1 MVDCFQLKLFI
12 RMKCKI
18 FIIAYFGFFQL
29 AKSQPLRNEWID
41 YNKTYFKFKVGKNG
55 LVRLSQN
62 TLAAAGLATT
72 PCEQFQ
78 LWRNGVQVPILTS
91 IATGVFGASDYI
103 EFWGQQNDGLPD
115 NALYRNP
122 AHQINNQLSLSTDTS
137 TYFLTTNSNISQNL
151 RINVLPNNV
160 ASNVL
165 PVETSFNYSHRVN
178 IKDRI
183 NRGFAINVGEDVY
196 SSSYDL
202 GEGFS
207 SRDITKP
214 SNNFTIP
221 LGNLYQA
228 NTGTAT
234 LFAALGGNADKARSA
249 TVAINNSTVITQ
261 TINSYNNAVYNGNV
275 SLSSFNNGSNNN
287 VFVNIVTT
295 DDFDRIIV
303 NYIELNYQRQFNFGG
318 DSNFV
323 FQLAANSQG
332 HFLQITN
339 FNNNGVAPILYDIT
353 NNRAFVGNIDVAGL
367 VRFALP
373 PSTSTTRFV
382 LGSRSSANILQVSS
396 LQSKKYVDYTS
407 TTNQGNYIVISHP
420 SLITTQGFNDY
431 LNYRKSNTGGNW
443 NTLVVDINEIT
454 DQFGFGIKKHPLAIR
469 NFLRFANLNF
479 TNKPENVFFIGKAV
493 TYDQYRANENAANIE
508 QLDLVPTFGWPASDA
523 LLVSANNDP
532 IAMFPFG
539 RLSAINSQEI
549 SDYLQKVQEYEQQ
562 AANTTQTIANKLW
575 MKQLVHVA
583 GADDPGLDAL
593 LSFYLNTYKA
603 KAIDTLMGATVADF
617 NKTTGSSI
625 SPITIADMNKYFTQG
640 INLLTYFGHSAASGL
655 SYNLNDPND
664 YNNQGKYPTFLVN
677 GCSAGNFF
685 DFDGIRF
692 SSKTSLAEKFIF
704 AKQRGAIAFIA
715 SSHFGLTSYL
725 DFYSAGFYKS
735 INGSG
740 YGKSIG
746 VNMADGKNQLITS
759 AGLNDYFGRTHA
771 EQFILH
777 GDPALKIYAHAKPDF
792 VIEDPQVSVTP
803 NFISVADNNFTVKA
817 SIYNIGKA
825 TGDSV
830 RLRVRRTYPDGSFTD
845 ILNAKIKSINY
856 QKDTTLTLPIVALRD
871 KGNNSISITIDSDN
885 LYDELSESNNTV
897 TKNFV
902 IFEDE
907 LRPIF
912 PVNYAVVNKR
922 NIKLAASTA
931 NALDVVRS
939 YVMEIDTTALFNSP
953 LKATRTL
960 NSTGGLIEF
969 DPVLNFTDSTVY
981 YWRVA
986 PVATSGNNRWFT
998 SSFVFLQNASRGGFN
1013 QSHFYQITNGSFFNM
1028 MADSV
1033 SRNYPFKPITQ
1044 SLTLRNAVWPYGGSV
1059 DEPYSVALNDALNP
1073 NIKGICYRPSN
1084 LTINVFNPSTLNA
1097 KFNVGTGAAGPGQF
1111 GSQSNQVCTVTGR
1124 EYDFAFETGNSTG
1137 RKAAM
1142 DFLDN
1147 QVKDGEYVVVRSTI
1161 IEPLGYT
1168 FANDWKADEAVFGA
1182 GNTIYHKLK
1191 NAGFADID
1199 SFNRLRC
1206 FVFIYKKNDPS
1217 FTPQFK
1223 LSNSFND
1230 FIVFRINVTTVPNNG
1245 YIASPSF
1252 GPASKWYNFLWNARK
1267 TNSQDVAV
1275 AKIVGIKTDNSVDTL
1290 FTYNDTQL
1298 SNDISAISAATYP
1311 YLKIVMQTTDTAN
1324 LTPYHLRWWRL
1335 VADGLPDAAAAPNI
1349 RYTFKDTVEI
1359 GEPINFSLAFK
1370 NASDINF
1377 TDSLQVA
1384 LNVIDRNNVV
1394 QPIQIKKLKPIIAG
1408 DTAVIRTTIN
1418 TQNLSGLNGLN
1429 LYVNQANNPVELHQ
1443 FNNFAFKNFFVRPDD
1458 KNPLLDV
1465 TFDGVRILNGDIVS
1479 SKPAIRIQ
1487 LRDDSKFLALNDT
1500 SLLTLQLK
1508 MPDGSIKKFNY
1519 GTDTL
1524 RFVNAN
1530 LVGGNN
1536 VATIEFNPNLFI
1548 DGTYELFVIGKDRS
1562 NNPTALV
1569 QYRISFVVNN
1579 KPMISNLFNYPN
1591 PFTTST
1597 AFVFTLTGSK
1607 VPSMLRI
1614 QILTV
1619 TGKVVKEINKNELG
1633 NLHIGRNI
1641 TEYKWDGTD
1650 NYGQKLANGVYLY
1663 RVICSNDGN
1672 SLEKYTLTDSN
1683 GFDVS
1688 TDQYFKG
1695 GYGKMYLMR

>member
-1 MVDCFQLKLFI
+1 MKYKILSILLFTSF
-12 RMKCKI
+12 CT
-18 FIIAYFGFFQL
+18 AN
-29 AKSQPLRNEWID
+29 AQPLRNEWID

-55 LVRLSQN
+55 LVRLNQS
-62 TLAAAGLATT
+62 TLSAAGLANT

-78 LWRNGVQVPILTS
+78 LWRNGVQIPILTS
-91 IATGVFGASDYI
+91 IATGVFAPNDFI

-122 AHQINNQLSLSTDTS
+122 AHQINNQLSLCTDTS
-137 TYFLTTNSNISQNL
+137 TYFITTNANITQNL
-151 RINVLPNNV
+151 RIIQRSNNV
-160 ASNVL
+160 VGNVL
-165 PVETSFNYSHRVN
+165 PVETSFTYNHRIN

-214 SNNFTIP
+214 NNNLSIP

-228 NTGTAT
+228 NAGAAT
-234 LFAALGGNADKARSA
+234 LFAALGGNSDKARSA
-249 TVAINNSTVITQ
+249 TVAINTSTIITQ
-261 TINSYNNAVYNGNV
+261 NLNSYNNVVYNGNV
-275 SLSSFNNGSNNN
+275 PLTALNAGNNN
-287 VFVNIVTT
+287 TAFVNIVTT
-295 DDFDRIIV
+295 DDFDRLIV
-303 NYIELNYQRQFNFGG
+303 NYVELRYQRQFNFGG

-323 FQLAANSQG
+323 FQLAANNQG
-332 HFLQITN
+332 QFLQVTN
-339 FNNNGVAPILYDIT
+339 FVNNGVAPILIDLS
-353 NNRAFVGNIDVAGL
+353 NNRYYIGDLAVAGS

-373 PSTSTTRFV
+373 ASAAATNYVLASRSASNVNQVNTIQAKNFLNYSTS
-382 LGSRSSANILQVSS
+382 
-396 LQSKKYVDYTS
+396 
-407 TTNQGNYIVISHP
+407 TNQGNYVVISHP
-420 SLITTQGFNDY
+420 NLIPTQGFTDY
-431 LNYRKSNTGGNW
+431 INYRKSLTGGNW

-469 NFLRFANLNF
+469 NFLRFVDANF
-479 TNKPENVFFIGKAV
+479 ATKPENVFFIGKAV
-493 TYDQYRANENAANIE
+493 TYDQFRENEAAPNIE

-532 IAMFPFG
+532 IAMFPYG
-539 RLSAINSQEI
+539 RLSAISSQEI
-549 SDYLQKVQEYEQQ
+549 LDYLEKVKEYELQ

-593 LSFYLNTYKA
+593 LSYYLNTYKA
-603 KAIDTLMGATVADF
+603 RAVDTLMGATVADF

-685 DFDGIRF
+685 DFDAIRF
-692 SSKTSLAEKFIF
+692 SNKTSLAEKFVF

-725 DFYSAGFYKS
+725 DFYSTGFYKS
-735 INGSG
+735 ITGSG

-746 VNMADGKNQLITS
+746 INMRDGKTQLLNS
-759 AGLNDYFGRTHA
+759 ATLNDYFGRTHA

-777 GDPALKIYAHAKPDF
+777 GDPAIKIYTHAKSDF

-817 SIYNIGKA
+817 TIHNIGKA

-845 ILNAKIKSINY
+845 IINANIKSVHY
-856 QKDTTLTLPIVALRD
+856 KKDTTLLIPIVALRD

-885 LYDELSESNNTV
+885 LYDELSEANNTV

-912 PVNYAVVNKR
+912 PVNYSIVNKR
-922 NIKLAASTA
+922 NIKLSASTA
-931 NALDVVRS
+931 NALDVTKT
-939 YVMEIDTTALFNSP
+939 YAMEIDTTALFNSP
-953 LKATRTL
+953 IKATRTTT
-960 NSTGGLIEF
+960 STGGLIEF
-969 DPVLNFTDSTVY
+969 DPILNFTDSTVY

-986 PVATSGNNRWFT
+986 PVATTGNNRWFT
-998 SSFVFLQNASRGGFN
+998 SSFVFLQNATRGGFN
-1013 QSHFYQITNGSFFNM
+1013 QSHFHQITNGTFFNM

-1033 SRNYPFKPITQ
+1033 VRNYPFKPITQ
-1044 SLTLRNAVWPYGGSV
+1044 SLTLRNAVWPYGGNV
-1059 DEPYSVALNDALNP
+1059 DEPYSVALNDAINP
-1073 NIKGICYRPSN
+1073 DIKGICFRPSN
-1084 LTINVFNPSTLNA
+1084 LTINVFNPSTLKA
-1097 KFNVGTGAAGPGQF
+1097 KFNQGFGIAGPAQF
-1111 GSQSNQVCTVTGR
+1111 GSMSTQACNQGGR
-1124 EYDFAFETGNSTG
+1124 ESDFAFATSNSTD

-1147 QVKDGEYVVVRSTI
+1147 QVKDGEYVIVRSI
-1161 IEPLGYT
+1161 ILESLGYT
-1168 FANDWKADEAVFGA
+1168 LANEWKADENIFGA
-1182 GNTIYHKLK
+1182 GNSIYHKLR
-1191 NAGFADID
+1191 NAGFTDID

-1217 FTPQFK
+1217 FTPQFRF
-1223 LSNSFND
+1223 SNSFND
-1230 FIVFRINVTTVPNNG
+1230 FIVFRINVNTIPNNG
-1245 YIASPSF
+1245 YIVSPKF
-1252 GPASKWYNFLWNARK
+1252 GPASKWHNMQWNARK
-1267 TNSQDVAV
+1267 TNAQDHAV
-1275 AKIVGIKTDNSVDTL
+1275 VKLMGIKTDNSVDTL

-1298 SNDISAISAATYP
+1298 SNDISTISSNTYP
-1311 YLKIVMQTTDTAN
+1311 YLQMVMQTTDTAN

-1335 VADGLPDAAAAPNI
+1335 NADGLPDAAAAPNI
-1349 RYTFKDTVEI
+1349 RYTFKDTVEV

-1370 NASDINF
+1370 NASDVNF

-1384 LNVIDRNNVV
+1384 FNVIDKNNIV
-1394 QPIQIKKLKPIIAG
+1394 QPVQIRKLKPIIAG
-1408 DTAVIRTTIN
+1408 DTAVVRTTIN

-1429 LYVNQANNPVELHQ
+1429 LYVNQANNPQELHQ

-1458 KNPLLDV
+1458 KNPMVDV

-1487 LRDDSKFLALNDT
+1487 LRDESKFLALNDT
-1500 SLLTLQLK
+1500 SLLSLQLK
-1508 MPDGSIKKFNY
+1508 MPDGSIKKYNY

-1524 RFVNAN
+1524 RFINAN

-1536 VATIEFNPNLFI
+1536 IATIEFNPNLFS

-1591 PFTTST
+1591 PFTSST

-1619 TGKVVKEINKNELG
+1619 TGKVVKEINKQELG
-1633 NLHIGRNI
+1633 NIHVGRNI
-1641 TEYKWDGTD
+1641 TDYKWDGTD

-1663 RVICSNDGN
+1663 RVITSNDGKA
-1672 SLEKYTLTDSN
+1672 LEKYTLTDTN

>member
-1 MVDCFQLKLFI
+1 
-12 RMKCKI
+12 MKCKL
-18 FIIAYFGFFQL
+18 IIISLFGFFYL
-29 AKSQPLRNEWID
+29 AQSQPLRNEWID
-41 YNKTYFKFKVGKNG
+41 YSKTYYKFKVGKNG
-55 LVRLSQN
+55 LVRITQNQLS
-62 TLAAAGLATT
+62 TAGLATI

-78 LWRNGVQVPILTS
+78 LFRNGVQVPILTS
-91 IATGVFGASDYI
+91 ITSGVFGVTDFI
-103 EFWGQQNDGLPD
+103 EFWGLQNDGVPD

-122 AHQINNQLSLSTDTS
+122 AHQLNNQLSLCTDTA
-137 TYFLTTNSNISQNL
+137 TYFLTTNTNISHNL
-151 RINVLPNNV
+151 RITVSTNNV
-160 ASNVL
+160 AGNVL
-165 PVETSFNYSHRVN
+165 PVETAFTHTQRVN
-178 IKDRI
+178 IKERI

-196 SSSYDL
+196 SSSYDV

-214 SNNFTIP
+214 NNNYTIS
-221 LGNLYQA
+221 LGNLFQA

-234 LFAALGGNADKARSA
+234 VFAALGGNADKARSA
-249 TVAINNSTVITQ
+249 TVAINNTTVITQ
-261 TINSYNNAVYNGNV
+261 NINGYNNAIFNGNV
-275 SLSSFNNGSNNN
+275 PLASLNSGSNNSA
-287 VFVNIVTT
+287 FINIATT

-303 NYIELNYQRQFNFGG
+303 NFLELQYQRQFNFGG

-323 FQLAANSQG
+323 FQLAANNQG
-332 HFLQITN
+332 QFLQINN
-339 FNNNGVAPILYDIT
+339 FSNNGIAPILYDLT
-353 NNRAFVGNIDVAGL
+353 NNRAYIGNTEVAGV

-373 PSTSTTRFV
+373 PSSSSTNYV
-382 LGSRSSANILQVSS
+382 LASRSNGNILKVNT
-396 LQSKKYVDYTS
+396 LQSKIFLNYTS
-407 TTNQGNYIVISHP
+407 SSNQGNYIVISHP
-420 SLITTQGFNDY
+420 NLMPTQGFIDY
-431 LNYRKSNTGGNW
+431 INYRKSAIGGNW

-469 NFLRFANLNF
+469 NFLRFANSNF
-479 TNKPENVFFIGKAV
+479 STKPENVFFIGKAV
-493 TYDQYRANENAANIE
+493 TYDQFRANETAANIE

-532 IAMFPFG
+532 VAMFPYG

-549 SDYLQKVQEYEQQ
+549 LDYLEKVKEYELQ
-562 AANTTQTIANKLW
+562 ATSTTQTIANKLW

-593 LSFYLNTYKA
+593 LSFYLNAYKA
-603 KAIDTLMGATVADF
+603 RAVDTSMGATVADF

-655 SYNLNDPND
+655 SYNLNEPND

-692 SSKTSLAEKFIF
+692 VSKTSLAEKFVF

-725 DFYSAGFYKS
+725 DFYSTGFYKS

-746 VNMADGKNQLITS
+746 VNMADGKSQLIAS
-759 AGLNDYFGRTHA
+759 ATLNDYFGRTHA

-777 GDPALKIYAHAKPDF
+777 GDPAIKIYTHSKPDF
-792 VIEDPQVSVTP
+792 VLEDPQVLVTP

-817 SIYNIGKA
+817 TIYNIGKA

-830 RLRVRRTYPDGSFTD
+830 RLKVTRTFPDGSVSD
-845 ILNAKIKSINY
+845 ILNTKIKSVY
-856 QKDTTLTLPIVALRD
+856 YKKDTTLTIPIVALKD
-871 KGNNSISITIDSDN
+871 KGNNAITITIDSDN
-885 LYDELSESNNTV
+885 VYDELSEANNTI

-912 PVNYAVVNKR
+912 PANYSIINKR

-931 NALDVVRS
+931 NALDVQRS

-953 LKATRTL
+953 LKATRTVI
-960 NSTGGLIEF
+960 STGGLIEF

-986 PVATSGNNRWFT
+986 PEATSGTNRWFT
-998 SSFVFLQNASRGGFN
+998 SSFVYLQNATRGGFN
-1013 QSHFYQITNGSFFNM
+1013 QSHFHQITNGTFFNM
-1028 MADSV
+1028 MTDSIA
-1033 SRNYPFKPITQ
+1033 RNYPYKPVTQ
-1044 SLTLRNAVWPYGGSV
+1044 SLTLRNAVWPYGGNI
-1059 DEPYSVALNDALNP
+1059 DEPYSVALNDALNTD
-1073 NIKGICYRPSN
+1073 IKGICFRPSN
-1084 LTINVFNPSTLNA
+1084 LTINVFNASTLKA
-1097 KFNVGTGAAGPGQF
+1097 KFNQPFGVAGPAQF
-1111 GSQSNQVCTVTGR
+1111 GSMSTQACNQAGR
-1124 EYDFAFETGNSTG
+1124 EYDFAFATSNSTD

-1147 QVKDGEYVVVRSTI
+1147 QVKDGEFVVVRSI
-1161 IEPLGYT
+1161 ILESLGYT
-1168 FANDWKADEAVFGA
+1168 LANEWKADENIFGA
-1182 GNTIYHKLK
+1182 GNSIYHRLK

-1217 FTPQFK
+1217 FTPQFRF
-1223 LSNSFND
+1223 SNSFND
-1230 FIVFRINVTTVPNNG
+1230 FIVFKVNVNTTPNNG
-1245 YIASPSF
+1245 YILSPKF
-1252 GPASKWYNFLWNARK
+1252 GPASKWYNLQWNARK
-1267 TNSQDVAV
+1267 TNPQDQAV
-1275 AKIVGIKTDNSVDTL
+1275 VKLIGIKTDNSVDTL

-1298 SNDISAISAATYP
+1298 SNDISTVSTTTYP
-1311 YLKIVMQTTDTAN
+1311 YLQMVIQTTDTAN

-1335 VADGLPDAAAAPNI
+1335 IADGLPDAAAAPSI
-1349 RYTFKDTVEI
+1349 RYAFKDTVEV

-1377 TDSLQVA
+1377 NDSLQVSF
-1384 LNVIDRNNVV
+1384 NIIDKNNVV
-1394 QPIQIKKLKPIIAG
+1394 QPQQVRKLKPIIAG

-1418 TQNLSGLNGLN
+1418 TQNLSGQNGMN
-1429 LYVNQANNPVELHQ
+1429 VYVNQANNPLELHQ

-1458 KNPLLDV
+1458 KNPMLDV

-1500 SLLTLQLK
+1500 ALLTLQLK
-1508 MPDGSIKKFNY
+1508 MPNGTIKKYNY

-1524 RFVNAN
+1524 RFVNAD

-1536 VATIEFNPNLFI
+1536 VATIEFNPNLFE
-1548 DGTYELFVIGKDRS
+1548 DGTYELFVIGRDRS

-1591 PFTTST
+1591 PFTSST

-1619 TGKVVKEINKNELG
+1619 TGKVVKEINKQELG
-1633 NLHIGRNI
+1633 NVHIGRNI

-1663 RVICSNDGN
+1663 RVITSNDGKA
-1672 SLEKYTLTDSN
+1672 LEKYNLTDIN